1 MCSSCKLLRLCL
13 VRLWK
18 SSAGSIN
25 LTRQA
30 ADQITRQEGKGQ
42 QLLVYRKP
50 EHGKES
56 FRKLRMQTGRVSPI
70 YYYYWCSLL
79 KKILIYNLQ
88 LKVAALSVPM
98 RHGKYF
104 QCAGGEDDL
113 TCPGGFLDE
122 ARRRPLVHRRA
133 PPWPWPCGSRR
144 DAETVPRWSWR
155 KNTRK
160 SGRDR
165 KVTETLSYSLSGT
178 RHTSQRCCF
187 NY

>member
-1 MCSSCKLLRLCL
+1 MLDHDRMYQLCAEEYTVRSNSKDLANVRRRFVLCSSCKLLRLCL

-122 ARRRPLVHRRA
+122 ARRRPL
-133 PPWPWPCGSRR
+133 GSPSCAAVAVAVRVK
-144 DAETVPRWSWR
+144 E
-155 KNTRK
+155 
-160 SGRDR
+160 GR
-165 KVTETLSYSLSGT
+165 
-178 RHTSQRCCF
+178 
-187 NY
+187 